1 MLPNK
6 SFAFALCL
14 AVTGCA
20 QTPSQSG
27 ADTGPHWWQFGAQQ
41 PADKGVEQAVND
53 RVAKADAASDAKA
66 QSEGHWWWPFASS
79 DKAAD
84 APAVA
89 AVPKIDAKATKD
101 WLDNY
106 EPKVREALKD
116 SNFQVERRE
125 DLLVITVSADSN
137 FNPKRP
143 EMLLPVT
150 LGPITRVAKVIETDP
165 KTAALVLGHA
175 DTSGAAT
182 ANQALSLQRAQS
194 VASIFRLSGLQRDR
208 LNLRGM
214 GSVMPRAANDSVE
227 GRALN
232 RRVEIMLTPQDT
244 MIALVARYN
253 QPTPPAA
260 EMVAVQDVKPLPATI
275 AAKPATAAPKKTAG
289 KKAVAAKPAATKKKT
304 VPAKAAVPAKKTVA
318 KKATTDTTSNN

>member
-20 QTPSQSG
+20 QTPFQSG
-27 ADTGPHWWQFGAQQ
+27 ADVGPHWWQFGAQQ

-66 QSEGHWWWPFASS
+66 QSEGHWWWPFASG

-84 APAVA
+84 APVVA
-89 AVPKIDAKATKD
+89 AVPKIDAKATKA

-125 DLLVITVSADSN
+125 DLLVITVPADSN

-175 DTSGAAT
+175 DTSGASSV
-182 ANQALSLQRAQS
+182 NQALSLQRAQS

-244 MIALVARYN
+244 MLALVARYN
-253 QPTPPAA
+253 QPTPPVA
-260 EMVAVQDVKPLPATI
+260 EMVAVQDVKPLPATT
-275 AAKPATAAPKKTAG
+275 AKPATAAAKKTTG
-289 KKAVAAKPAATKKKT
+289 KKTVAAKPAATKKKAA
-304 VPAKAAVPAKKTVA
+304 PAKAAVPAKKTVA